1 MRLLLFGGTFD
12 PPHVGHLRMA
22 LEACESLAPERCLWI
37 PTGRPPHKAGPHL
50 AGEARLALLQAALAE
65 LAQHSATPMSVDP
78 LELADDGPRY
88 TVDTL
93 AALRQRWP
101 DASLNW
107 LVGMDS
113 LAALHTWHR
122 PLDILALANLIAAP
136 RPGHDWPGTGPL
148 AEELARR
155 RTDVAD
161 LPSAGAVAQ
170 LPAPPL
176 AVASSDLRTRLAT
189 GRNTAYL
196 LSPAVATLINRRGY
210 YRAPSEDRSA

>member
-22 LEACESLAPERCLWI
+22 LEASESLAPAHCLWI
-37 PTGRPPHKAGPHL
+37 PTGRPPHKAGPRL

-65 LAQHSATPMSVDP
+65 LAQHSTTPMSVDP
-78 LELADDGPRY
+78 IELVDDGPRY

-93 AALRQRWP
+93 EALRQRWP

-122 PLDILALANLIAAP
+122 PLEILALANLIVAP
-136 RPGHDWPGTGPL
+136 RPGYAWPGDGPM
-148 AEELARR
+148 AEDLARR
-155 RTDVAD
+155 RTSLAD
-161 LPSAGAVAQ
+161 LPLAGAVAQ
-170 LPAPPL
+170 LPTPPL
-176 AVASSDLRTRLAT
+176 AVASSDVRVRLAA

-210 YRAPSEDRSA
+210 YRAPDEDRSA